1 VGVRKKICHRSPQPA
16 YLHSADGTFAVPL
29 IQNINSHIYSD
40 MSPIAITALGARI
53 LTFTT
58 PLVAASSGDLT
69 GKFSGIINI
78 LNLVGLVLAF
88 GGLLFAAVMFM
99 MGQTERVLYGLVGAG
114 IGGLAFIIIKVMFST
129 AGGSSDVDSLNM
141 GTN

>member
-1 VGVRKKICHRSPQPA
+1 MAGANILRF
-16 YLHSADGTFAVPL
+16 TMPL
-29 IQNINSHIYSD
+29 
-40 MSPIAITALGARI
+40 
-53 LTFTT
+53 
-58 PLVAASSGDLT
+58 AAGSSDLT

-114 IGGLAFIIIKVMFST
+114 IGGLSFIIIKVMFST
-129 AGGSSDVDSLNM
+129 AGGSSDVDALNM
-141 GTN
+141 GTSGGGN

>member
-1 VGVRKKICHRSPQPA
+1 MTSISVA
-16 YLHSADGTFAVPL
+16 T
-29 IQNINSHIYSD
+29 
-40 MSPIAITALGARI
+40 LGANI
-53 LTFTT
+53 LRFTM
-58 PLVAASSGDLT
+58 PLAASSSDLT

-114 IGGLAFIIIKVMFST
+114 IGGLSFIIIKVMFST
-129 AGGSSDVDSLNM
+129 ADGSSDVDSLQM
-141 GTN
+141 GSGSGN

>member
-1 VGVRKKICHRSPQPA
+1 MAGANILRF
-16 YLHSADGTFAVPL
+16 TMPL
-29 IQNINSHIYSD
+29 
-40 MSPIAITALGARI
+40 
-53 LTFTT
+53 
-58 PLVAASSGDLT
+58 AAGSSDLT

-114 IGGLAFIIIKVMFST
+114 IGGLSFIIIKVMFST
-129 AGGSSDVDSLNM
+129 AGGSSDVDALNM
-141 GTN
+141 GSGGTP

>member
-1 VGVRKKICHRSPQPA
+1 MAGANILRF
-16 YLHSADGTFAVPL
+16 TMPL
-29 IQNINSHIYSD
+29 
-40 MSPIAITALGARI
+40 
-53 LTFTT
+53 
-58 PLVAASSGDLT
+58 AAGSSDLT

-114 IGGLAFIIIKVMFST
+114 IGGLSFIIIKVMFST
-129 AGGSSDVDSLNM
+129 AGGSSDVDALNM
-141 GTN
+141 GTGTGTP